1 MCVKLQKIF
10 VLTVKIIVQKNLQE
24 YAGRGQNGQQE
35 RENTIKRAKMAEIGV
50 IFCNFAKQINP
61 SKL

>member
-1 MCVKLQKIF
+1 M
-10 VLTVKIIVQKNLQE
+10 QE
-24 YAGRGQNGQQE
+24 YAGKGQNGWQE
-35 RENTIKRAKMAEIGV
+35 PENTIKRAKMAEIGV

>member
-1 MCVKLQKIF
+1 M
-10 VLTVKIIVQKNLQE
+10 KIIVQKNLQE

-35 RENTIKRAKMAEIGV
+35 RENTINRGKMAEIGV